1 MSSAIGMEAVVA
13 AAAGATLSVD
23 FLIHPMDTLITRMQS
38 PMYTTQYKSVNGA
51 VSRTLFLGLYQGFG
65 PTIITSIP
73 SSAAFFTIYEG
84 LKGYALRAK
93 EEGRLA
99 GVPLPVLYGASGAAA
114 SLVSCAITNPAEV
127 LKQNAQVYRREPS
140 HSGGGVGSGKVTSPT
155 MNTLR
160 RFAKQPTKLWAGY
173 TALVASDLPNTTLTF
188 CLYETL
194 KERFLGGEGKSQ
206 ERSASQQVLASGLC
220 AAAAGSASS
229 SLFVP
234 IDVVKTRMRLAAG
247 GEVTGENGPS
257 KTSIGSPRAKIGPIA
272 VAKGIVLKEGVRG
285 LFRGAT
291 VTVLAAGFGGGLY
304 IGCYEAI
311 KIHLS

>member
-1 MSSAIGMEAVVA
+1 MSTAIGMEAVVA

-84 LKGYALRAK
+84 LKGYSLRAK
-93 EEGRLA
+93 EEGRFA

-127 LKQNAQVYRREPS
+127 LKQNAQVYR
-140 HSGGGVGSGKVTSPT
+140 GGSGSGSGTSPT
-155 MNTLR
+155 MDTLR

-206 ERSASQQVLASGLC
+206 ERSAPQQVLASGLC

-247 GEVTGENGPS
+247 GEVTGENGSS
-257 KTSIGSPRAKIGPIA
+257 KTSSSSSRAKIGPIA
-272 VAKGIVLKEGVRG
+272 VARGIILKEGVRG

-311 KIHLS
+311 KIYLS

>member
-1 MSSAIGMEAVVA
+1 MQ

-84 LKGYALRAK
+84 LKGYSLRAK
-93 EEGRLA
+93 EEGRFS

-127 LKQNAQVYRREPS
+127 LKQNAQVYK
-140 HSGGGVGSGKVTSPT
+140 GSGSGASPT
-155 MNTLR
+155 IATLR

-173 TALVASDLPNTTLTF
+173 TALVASDLPNTTLMF

-194 KERFLGGEGKSQ
+194 KERFLGGDSKSQ
-206 ERSASQQVLASGLC
+206 EGSVPQQVLASGLC
-220 AAAAGSASS
+220 AAVAGSVSS

-247 GEVTGENGPS
+247 GEVTGENGAGTTAS
-257 KTSIGSPRAKIGPIA
+257 TSARAKIGPIA

-285 LFRGAT
+285 LFRGVT
-291 VTVLAAGFGGGLY
+291 VTVLASAFGGGLY

-311 KIHLS
+311 KIYLS

>member
-84 LKGYALRAK
+84 LKGYSLRAK
-93 EEGRLA
+93 EEGRFA

-127 LKQNAQVYRREPS
+127 LKQNAQVYRRDSPQS
-140 HSGGGVGSGKVTSPT
+140 MGGGSGTSPT

-194 KERFLGGEGKSQ
+194 KERFLGGEGKAQ
-206 ERSASQQVLASGLC
+206 DRSASQQVLASGLC
-220 AAAAGSASS
+220 AAAAGGASS

-247 GEVTGENGPS
+247 GDVTGENGSS
-257 KTSIGSPRAKIGPIA
+257 KTSSSSPRAKIGPIA
-272 VAKGIVLKEGVRG
+272 VARGIVLKEGVRG

-311 KIHLS
+311 KIYLS

>member
-1 MSSAIGMEAVVA
+1 M
-13 AAAGATLSVD
+13 SVD

-84 LKGYALRAK
+84 LKGYSLRAK

-127 LKQNAQVYRREPS
+127 LKQNAQVYRGGS
-140 HSGGGVGSGKVTSPT
+140 GSGGATSPT
-155 MNTLR
+155 MDTLR

-247 GEVTGENGPS
+247 GEVTGENGSP
-257 KTSIGSPRAKIGPIA
+257 KTSSSSSRAKIGPIA
-272 VAKGIVLKEGVRG
+272 VARGIILKEGVRG

-311 KIHLS
+311 KIYLS